1 MAKQMPKA
9 VYQSV
14 FARAESDALHPAC
27 EATIRG
33 VCSFRAT
40 EWHHRKMRSQ
50 GGQHDVVNGLA
61 VCQSCHHYF
70 HMHPALAYS
79 KGWLVRSHLDPAHVP
94 VWRRDRVVRLFEDGS
109 FEEVVANGDI

>member
-1 MAKQMPKA
+1 MAKRMPQS
-9 VYQSV
+9 VYEAV

-40 EWHHRKMRSQ
+40 HWHHRKLRSQ
-50 GGQHDVVNGLA
+50 GGGHDVVNGLA
-61 VCQSCHHYF
+61 VCDACHHFF

-79 KGWLVRSHLDPAHVP
+79 KGWLVRSHLDPAYVP
-94 VWRRDRVVRLFEDGS
+94 VWRRDRVVRLYEDGT
-109 FEEVVANGDI
+109 FREVVAAA